1 MRSTFLDLKD
11 NKNTLL
17 KKSILRHCITNGDYS
32 IADLSSLLNTSVPTV
47 TKLIQELIEDGFL
60 VDLGK
65 IGTSGGRR
73 PSIYGLNPDAGY
85 LVGVDIRHRHA
96 CIVVSDFKG
105 NVVSMEEEIPFVMKS
120 DEDAIKRIS
129 ASIKGYFNKKGL
141 DWTRVLGCGISL
153 TGRVNP
159 RTGYSLSFSTDE
171 NTPLDK
177 QLEENLGVPVIIEND
192 SRAMTYGEYV
202 CGHGGKEKNI
212 LFINIS
218 WGLGMGMI
226 LDGRLFYGK
235 SGFSGEIGHFPML
248 DNGKI
253 CRCGKIG
260 CLETGA
266 SGSALHKMIL
276 EALSQGKASMLSP
289 KFTNGEEVIIKDI
302 IAAIKKEDV
311 LAIEKVEEV
320 GANLGRGIA
329 GLINI
334 FNPELVIIGGKL
346 AVAGDYLMLP
356 VKSNVKKLA
365 LNIVNRDTKI
375 KFSKLGRLAAPLGD
389 CMLIRS
395 RLLGVL

>member
-1 MRSTFLDLKD
+1 
-11 NKNTLL
+11 
-17 KKSILRHCITNGDYS
+17 
-32 IADLSSLLNTSVPTV
+32 
-47 TKLIQELIEDGFL
+47 
-60 VDLGK
+60 
-65 IGTSGGRR
+65 
-73 PSIYGLNPDAGY
+73 
-85 LVGVDIRHRHA
+85 
-96 CIVVSDFKG
+96 
-105 NVVSMEEEIPFVMKS
+105 
-120 DEDAIKRIS
+120 
-129 ASIKGYFNKKGL
+129 
-141 DWTRVLGCGISL
+141 
-153 TGRVNP
+153 
-159 RTGYSLSFSTDE
+159 
-171 NTPLDK
+171 
-177 QLEENLGVPVIIEND
+177 
-192 SRAMTYGEYV
+192 
-202 CGHGGKEKNI
+202 
-212 LFINIS
+212 
-218 WGLGMGMI
+218 MGMI